1 MKNINKTLEYIRNV
15 KVEEIDWSKLF
26 GSYSCGIKI
35 GEDIKNNNLLD
46 LKVLKNIENEIEH
59 QSTLWTIT
67 PFAMIFLI
75 RQLEKD
81 YGDKKEEY
89 CYILEIYKLIVETL
103 NFTKDEALNENS
115 FDNLEV
121 YEDMRDI
128 FKTNLNLEDFED
140 EEEYIEVFFEEE
152 MTDIRYNSVYYYTDL
167 IVKDGKKILEEISS
181 KENNYVDKQI
191 EVLTSSILKI
201 LQEVSYEKIKP

>member
-1 MKNINKTLEYIRNV
+1 MKNIDKNLEYIKNV
-15 KVEEIDWSKLF
+15 KVEEINWSKLF

-46 LKVLKNIENEIEH
+46 LEVLKNIESEIEH

-67 PFAMIFLI
+67 PFVMIFLI

-81 YGDKKEEY
+81 YENKKDEY
-89 CYILEIYKLIVETL
+89 CYILEIYKLIAETL
-103 NFTKDEALNENS
+103 KFTQDESLNGNS

-121 YEDMRDI
+121 YKDMKDI

-152 MTDIRYNSVYYYTDL
+152 MTDIRYNSIYYYTDL
-167 IVKDGKKILEEISS
+167 
-181 KENNYVDKQI
+181 
-191 EVLTSSILKI
+191 
-201 LQEVSYEKIKP
+201 

>member
-1 MKNINKTLEYIRNV
+1 MKNINKTFEYIRNV

-89 CYILEIYKLIVETL
+89 CYILEIYKLIAETL
-103 NFTKDEALNENS
+103 KFTKNEALEENS
-115 FDNLEV
+115 FDKLEV
-121 YEDMRDI
+121 YEEMKDI
-128 FKTNLNLEDFED
+128 FKTKLNLEDFED

-181 KENNYVDKQI
+181 KKNNYADKQI

-201 LQEVSYEKIKP
+201 L

>member
-15 KVEEIDWSKLF
+15 KAEEIDWSKLF

-67 PFAMIFLI
+67 PFVMIFLI

-103 NFTKDEALNENS
+103 NFTKDEALDENS

-152 MTDIRYNSVYYYTDL
+152 MSDIRYNSVYYYTDL
-167 IVKDGKKILEEISS
+167 IVKDGKKILEKISS
-181 KENNYVDKQI
+181 KKNNYEDKKI
-191 EVLTSSILKI
+191 ESLINSILKI
-201 LQEVSYEKIKP
+201 L

>member
-1 MKNINKTLEYIRNV
+1 MKNINKILEYIRNV

-46 LKVLKNIENEIEH
+46 LKVLKNIESEIEH

-75 RQLEKD
+75 RQLEKY

-89 CYILEIYKLIVETL
+89 CYILEIYKLIAETL
-103 NFTKDEALNENS
+103 KFTKDEALDGNS
-115 FDNLEV
+115 FNNLEV
-121 YEDMRDI
+121 YEEMKDI
-128 FKTNLNLEDFED
+128 FKTDLSLEDFED

-152 MTDIRYNSVYYYTDL
+152 MTDIRYNSIYYYTDL
-167 IVKDGKKILEEISS
+167 IVKNGKKTLEEILS
-181 KENNYVDKQI
+181 KKIDCEDNQI
-191 EVLTSSILKI
+191 KNLINSILKI
-201 LQEVSYEKIKP
+201 L

>member
-1 MKNINKTLEYIRNV
+1 MKNINKTFEYIRNV

-167 IVKDGKKILEEISS
+167 VVKNGKKTLEEILS
-181 KENNYVDKQI
+181 KKVNYEDNQI
-191 EVLTSSILKI
+191 ANFINSLLKI
-201 LQEVSYEKIKP
+201 L

>member
-1 MKNINKTLEYIRNV
+1 MKNIDKNLEYIRTV
-15 KVEEIDWSKLF
+15 KAEEIDWSKLF

-103 NFTKDEALNENS
+103 NFTKDEALDENS

-201 LQEVSYEKIKP
+201 L

>member
-1 MKNINKTLEYIRNV
+1 MKNIDKNLEYIRNV
-15 KVEEIDWSKLF
+15 KVEEINWSKLF

-67 PFAMIFLI
+67 PFTMIFLI

-103 NFTKDEALNENS
+103 KFTQDEALEENS
-115 FDNLEV
+115 FDKLEI
-121 YEDMRDI
+121 YEEMKDI
-128 FKTNLNLEDFED
+128 FKINLNLEDFED

-167 IVKDGKKILEEISS
+167 VVKNGKKTLEEILS
-181 KENNYVDKQI
+181 KKVNYEDNQI
-191 EVLTSSILKI
+191 ANFINSLLKI
-201 LQEVSYEKIKP
+201 L

>member
-89 CYILEIYKLIVETL
+89 CYILEIYKLIAETL
-103 NFTKDEALNENS
+103 KFTKNEALEENS
-115 FDNLEV
+115 FDKLEV
-121 YEDMRDI
+121 YEEMKDI
-128 FKTNLNLEDFED
+128 FKTKLNLEDFED

-181 KENNYVDKQI
+181 KKNNYADKQI

-201 LQEVSYEKIKP
+201 L

>member
-1 MKNINKTLEYIRNV
+1 MKNINKILEYIRNV
-15 KVEEIDWSKLF
+15 KVEEINWSKLF

-89 CYILEIYKLIVETL
+89 CYILEIYKLIAETL
-103 NFTKDEALNENS
+103 KFTKDEALEENS
-115 FDNLEV
+115 FDKLET
-121 YEDMRDI
+121 YEEMKDI

-181 KENNYVDKQI
+181 KKNNYADKQI

-201 LQEVSYEKIKP
+201 L

>member
-103 NFTKDEALNENS
+103 KFTQDEALEENS
-115 FDNLEV
+115 FDKLEV
-121 YEDMRDI
+121 YEEMKDI

-201 LQEVSYEKIKP
+201 L

>member
-103 NFTKDEALNENS
+103 NFTKDEALDENS

-167 IVKDGKKILEEISS
+167 IVKDGKKILEKISS
-181 KENNYVDKQI
+181 KKNNYEDKKI
-191 EVLTSSILKI
+191 ESLINSILKI
-201 LQEVSYEKIKP
+201 L

>member
-89 CYILEIYKLIVETL
+89 CYILEIYKLIAETL
-103 NFTKDEALNENS
+103 KFTKDEALEENS
-115 FDNLEV
+115 FDKLET
-121 YEDMRDI
+121 YEEMKDI

-167 IVKDGKKILEEISS
+167 IVKDGKKILEKISS
-181 KENNYVDKQI
+181 KKNNYEDKKI
-191 EVLTSSILKI
+191 ESLTNPILKI
-201 LQEVSYEKIKP
+201 L

>member
-89 CYILEIYKLIVETL
+89 CYILEIYKLIAETL
-103 NFTKDEALNENS
+103 KFTKDEALEENS
-115 FDNLEV
+115 FDKLEV
-121 YEDMRDI
+121 YEEMKDI

-181 KENNYVDKQI
+181 KKNNYADKQI

-201 LQEVSYEKIKP
+201 L

>member
-15 KVEEIDWSKLF
+15 KAEEIDWSKLF

-35 GEDIKNNNLLD
+35 GEDIKNNNFLD
-46 LKVLKNIENEIEH
+46 LKILKNIESEIEH

-103 NFTKDEALNENS
+103 KFTQDEALEENS
-115 FDNLEV
+115 FDKLEV
-121 YEDMRDI
+121 YEEMKDI
-128 FKTNLNLEDFED
+128 FKINLNLEDFED

-167 IVKDGKKILEEISS
+167 VVKNGKKTLEEILS
-181 KENNYVDKQI
+181 KKVNYEDNQI
-191 EVLTSSILKI
+191 ANFINSLLKI
-201 LQEVSYEKIKP
+201 L

>member
-89 CYILEIYKLIVETL
+89 CYILEIYKLIAETL
-103 NFTKDEALNENS
+103 KFTKDEALEENS
-115 FDNLEV
+115 FDKLET
-121 YEDMRDI
+121 YEEMKDI

-181 KENNYVDKQI
+181 KKNNYADKQI

-201 LQEVSYEKIKP
+201 L

>member
-67 PFAMIFLI
+67 PFTMIFLI

-103 NFTKDEALNENS
+103 KFTQDEALDENS
-115 FDNLEV
+115 FDKLEV
-121 YEDMRDI
+121 YEEMKDI
-128 FKTNLNLEDFED
+128 FKINLNLEDFED

-167 IVKDGKKILEEISS
+167 IVKDGKKILEKISS
-181 KENNYVDKQI
+181 KKNNYEDKKI
-191 EVLTSSILKI
+191 ESLTNPILKI
-201 LQEVSYEKIKP
+201 L

>member
-1 MKNINKTLEYIRNV
+1 MKNIDKNLEYIKNV
-15 KVEEIDWSKLF
+15 KVEEINWSKLF

-67 PFAMIFLI
+67 PFVMIFLI

-167 IVKDGKKILEEISS
+167 IVKDGKKILEKISS
-181 KENNYVDKQI
+181 KKNNYEDKKI
-191 EVLTSSILKI
+191 ESLTNPILKI
-201 LQEVSYEKIKP
+201 L

>member
-89 CYILEIYKLIVETL
+89 CYILEIYKLIAETL
-103 NFTKDEALNENS
+103 KFTKDETLEENS
-115 FDNLEV
+115 FDKLET
-121 YEDMRDI
+121 YEEMKDI

-181 KENNYVDKQI
+181 KKNNYADKQI

-201 LQEVSYEKIKP
+201 L

>member
-1 MKNINKTLEYIRNV
+1 MKNINKILEYIRNV

-103 NFTKDEALNENS
+103 NFTKDEALDENLS
-115 FDNLEV
+115 
-121 YEDMRDI
+121 
-128 FKTNLNLEDFED
+128 
-140 EEEYIEVFFEEE
+140 
-152 MTDIRYNSVYYYTDL
+152 L
-167 IVKDGKKILEEISS
+167 IHI
-181 KENNYVDKQI
+181 
-191 EVLTSSILKI
+191 
-201 LQEVSYEKIKP
+201 

>member
-67 PFAMIFLI
+67 PFVMIFLI

-81 YGDKKEEY
+81 YGDKKEED

-103 NFTKDEALNENS
+103 NFTKDEALDENS

-128 FKTNLNLEDFED
+128 FKSNLNLEDFED

-152 MTDIRYNSVYYYTDL
+152 MSNIRYNSVYYYTDL

-181 KENNYVDKQI
+181 KKNNYADKQI

-201 LQEVSYEKIKP
+201 L

>member
-1 MKNINKTLEYIRNV
+1 MKNIDKTLEYIRNV
-15 KVEEIDWSKLF
+15 KADEIDWLKLF

-46 LKVLKNIENEIEH
+46 LKILKNIENEIEH

-67 PFAMIFLI
+67 PFVMIFLI

-167 IVKDGKKILEEISS
+167 IVKDGKKILEKISS
-181 KENNYVDKQI
+181 KKNNYEDKKI
-191 EVLTSSILKI
+191 ESLTNSILKI
-201 LQEVSYEKIKP
+201 L

>member
-1 MKNINKTLEYIRNV
+1 MKNIDKNLEYIKNV
-15 KVEEIDWSKLF
+15 KVEEINWSKLF

-35 GEDIKNNNLLD
+35 GEDIKNDNLLN

-67 PFAMIFLI
+67 PFTMIFLI

-103 NFTKDEALNENS
+103 KFTQDEALEENS
-115 FDNLEV
+115 FDKLEV
-121 YEDMRDI
+121 YEEMKDI

-181 KENNYVDKQI
+181 KKNNYADKQI

-201 LQEVSYEKIKP
+201 L

>member
-1 MKNINKTLEYIRNV
+1 MKNIDKILEYIRNV
-15 KVEEIDWSKLF
+15 KAEEIDWSKLF

-35 GEDIKNNNLLD
+35 GEDIKNNNLLN

-75 RQLEKD
+75 KQLEKD

-89 CYILEIYKLIVETL
+89 CYILEIYKLIAETL
-103 NFTKDEALNENS
+103 KFTKDEALEENS

-121 YEDMRDI
+121 YDDMRDI

-167 IVKDGKKILEEISS
+167 IVKDGKKILEKISS
-181 KENNYVDKQI
+181 KKNNYEDKKI
-191 EVLTSSILKI
+191 KSLINSILKT
-201 LQEVSYEKIKP
+201 L

>member
-152 MTDIRYNSVYYYTDL
+152 MSDIRYNSVYYYTDL

-181 KENNYVDKQI
+181 KKNNYEDKKI
-191 EVLTSSILKI
+191 ESLINLVLKI
-201 LQEVSYEKIKP
+201 L

>member
-103 NFTKDEALNENS
+103 NFTKDEALDENS

-201 LQEVSYEKIKP
+201 L

>member
-46 LKVLKNIENEIEH
+46 LKVLKNIESEIEH

-89 CYILEIYKLIVETL
+89 CYILEIYKLIAETL
-103 NFTKDEALNENS
+103 KFTKNEALEENS
-115 FDNLEV
+115 FDKLEV
-121 YEDMRDI
+121 YEEMKDI
-128 FKTNLNLEDFED
+128 FKTKLNLEDFED

-167 IVKDGKKILEEISS
+167 VVKNGKKTLEEILS
-181 KENNYVDKQI
+181 KKVNYEDNQI
-191 EVLTSSILKI
+191 ANFINSLLKI
-201 LQEVSYEKIKP
+201 L

>member
-1 MKNINKTLEYIRNV
+1 MKNIDKTLEYIRNV
-15 KVEEIDWSKLF
+15 KAEEIDWSKLF

-35 GEDIKNNNLLD
+35 GEDIKNNNLLN
-46 LKVLKNIENEIEH
+46 LKVLKNIESEIEH

-89 CYILEIYKLIVETL
+89 CYILEIYKLIAETL
-103 NFTKDEALNENS
+103 KFTKDEALEENS
-115 FDNLEV
+115 FDKLEV
-121 YEDMRDI
+121 YEEMKDT

-167 IVKDGKKILEEISS
+167 IVKDGKKILEKISS
-181 KENNYVDKQI
+181 KKNNYEDKKI
-191 EVLTSSILKI
+191 ESLTNPILKI
-201 LQEVSYEKIKP
+201 L

>member
-46 LKVLKNIENEIEH
+46 LKVLKNIESEIEH

-103 NFTKDEALNENS
+103 NFTKDEALDENS

-167 IVKDGKKILEEISS
+167 IVKDGKKILEKISS
-181 KENNYVDKQI
+181 KKNNYEDKKI
-191 EVLTSSILKI
+191 ESLINLVLKI
-201 LQEVSYEKIKP
+201 L

>member
-89 CYILEIYKLIVETL
+89 CYILEIYKLIAETL
-103 NFTKDEALNENS
+103 KFTKDEALEENS
-115 FDNLEV
+115 FDKLET
-121 YEDMRDI
+121 YEEMKDI

-167 IVKDGKKILEEISS
+167 VVKNGKKTLEEILS
-181 KENNYVDKQI
+181 KKVNYEDNQI
-191 EVLTSSILKI
+191 ANFINSLLKI
-201 LQEVSYEKIKP
+201 L

>member
-15 KVEEIDWSKLF
+15 KAEEIDWSKLF

-67 PFAMIFLI
+67 PFVMIFLI

-89 CYILEIYKLIVETL
+89 CYILEIYKLIAETL
-103 NFTKDEALNENS
+103 KLTKDEALEENS
-115 FDNLEV
+115 FDKLEV
-121 YEDMRDI
+121 YEDMKDI

-201 LQEVSYEKIKP
+201 L

>member
-1 MKNINKTLEYIRNV
+1 MKNINKILEYIRNV

-103 NFTKDEALNENS
+103 NFTKDEALDENS

-167 IVKDGKKILEEISS
+167 VVKNGKKTLEEILS
-181 KENNYVDKQI
+181 KKVNYEDNQI
-191 EVLTSSILKI
+191 ANFINSLLKI
-201 LQEVSYEKIKP
+201 L

>member
-1 MKNINKTLEYIRNV
+1 MKNINKTFEYIRNV

-89 CYILEIYKLIVETL
+89 CYILEIYKLIAETL
-103 NFTKDEALNENS
+103 KFTKDETLEENS
-115 FDNLEV
+115 FDKLET
-121 YEDMRDI
+121 YEKMKDI

-181 KENNYVDKQI
+181 KKNNYADKQI

-201 LQEVSYEKIKP
+201 L

>member
-1 MKNINKTLEYIRNV
+1 MKNIDKTLEYIRNV

-103 NFTKDEALNENS
+103 NFTKDEALDENS

-167 IVKDGKKILEEISS
+167 IVKDGKKILEKISS
-181 KENNYVDKQI
+181 KKNNYEDKKI
-191 EVLTSSILKI
+191 ESLTNPILKI
-201 LQEVSYEKIKP
+201 L

>member
-89 CYILEIYKLIVETL
+89 CYILEIYKLIAETL
-103 NFTKDEALNENS
+103 KFTKDEALEENS
-115 FDNLEV
+115 FDKLEV
-121 YEDMRDI
+121 YEEMKDI
-128 FKTNLNLEDFED
+128 FKINLNLEDFED

-167 IVKDGKKILEEISS
+167 VVKNGKKTLEEILS
-181 KENNYVDKQI
+181 KKVNYEDNQI
-191 EVLTSSILKI
+191 ANFINSLLKI
-201 LQEVSYEKIKP
+201 L

>member
-15 KVEEIDWSKLF
+15 KAEEIDWSKLF

-46 LKVLKNIENEIEH
+46 LKVLKNIESEIEH

-152 MTDIRYNSVYYYTDL
+152 MSDIRYNSVYYYTDL

-181 KENNYVDKQI
+181 KKNNYEDKKI
-191 EVLTSSILKI
+191 ESLINSILKI
-201 LQEVSYEKIKP
+201 L

>member
-1 MKNINKTLEYIRNV
+1 MKNINKIFEYIRNV

-67 PFAMIFLI
+67 PFVMIFLI

-89 CYILEIYKLIVETL
+89 CYILEIYKLIAETL
-103 NFTKDEALNENS
+103 KFIKDEALEENS
-115 FDNLEV
+115 FDKLEV
-121 YEDMRDI
+121 YEEMKDI

-152 MTDIRYNSVYYYTDL
+152 MIDIRYNSVYYYTDL

-201 LQEVSYEKIKP
+201 L

>member
-15 KVEEIDWSKLF
+15 KAEEIDWSKLF

-103 NFTKDEALNENS
+103 NFTKDEALDENS

-167 IVKDGKKILEEISS
+167 IVKDGKKILEKISS
-181 KENNYVDKQI
+181 KENNYEDKKI
-191 EVLTSSILKI
+191 ESLINSILKI
-201 LQEVSYEKIKP
+201 L